1 MFCTYISIVFVSSQR
16 KFYLYLILIPH
27 RLNEDEAKAKVW
39 YELNNPT
46 FIKQN
51 RPGES
56 KRSRRA
62 RAEKKKAREETI
74 QREEERREQA
84 RLATTGMQSLPV
96 SSPPIRSYR
105 LGKRN
110 QKYVVIHNTVKSTPR
125 THNYRRKVQV
135 TKQKVINH
143 YKNKAS
149 SHGRKTPFY
158 RLCSS
163 TKGKSLK
170 FKRRLYNKICQSRK
184 VIRPAPMVRYEE
196 SRREEICFDETD
208 ADWDV
213 LNEAIAIAKREA
225 VELLR
230 TTKEREER
238 RNCAF

>member
-84 RLATTGMQSLPV
+84 RLAIIGMKSSPS
-96 SSPPIRSYR
+96 SSPPSKCYR

-110 QKYVVIHNTVKSTPR
+110 QKYVVIHNHVKSTPR

-135 TKQKVINH
+135 AKQKVINH

-149 SHGRKTPFY
+149 QGVGRE
-158 RLCSS
+158 SS
-163 TKGKSLK
+163 LSEPTNPNTRRSLK
-170 FKRRLYNKICQSRK
+170 FMRRLYRK
-184 VIRPAPMVRYEE
+184 MHQIKKAVHPAPMVRYEE
-196 SRREEICFDETD
+196 SRREEIRSPQV
-208 ADWDV
+208 A
-213 LNEAIAIAKREA
+213 
-225 VELLR
+225 
-230 TTKEREER
+230 
-238 RNCAF
+238 